1 MSEKRDR
8 IIETASQLME
18 RQGYYGTGLN
28 QIIEESGSPKGSLYY
43 YFPDGKDQIT
53 DEALRR
59 TGEQVLSNIESML
72 GRHDSAA
79 DGVAGLLEVI
89 AMRIEESDFEAG
101 GPLTTV
107 ALETAASNERLRR
120 VCDEIYTDWKRAF
133 VDKLEDDGVEAQQA
147 DAIADVILSSIEGGV
162 VLSRTRRDT
171 APLVSIAQQ
180 MRVLI
185 EAAI

>member
-1 MSEKRDR
+1 MSEKRDK
-8 IIETASQLME
+8 IIEATSHLME

-59 TGEQVLSNIESML
+59 TGEQVLANIESMMA
-72 GRHDSAA
+72 RHDSAA
-79 DGVAGLLEVI
+79 DGISGLLDVI
-89 AMRIEESDFEAG
+89 AMRIEESDYEAG

-107 ALETAASNERLRR
+107 ALETAASNERLRH
-120 VCDEIYTDWKRAF
+120 VCDEIYTAWRDAF
-133 VDKLEDDGVEAQQA
+133 ARELKSDGIAADQA
-147 DAIADVILSSIEGGV
+147 DEIADVIVSAIEGGV

-171 APLVSIAQQ
+171 APLESIARQI
-180 MRVLI
+180 RRLI
-185 EAAI
+185 DAAS